1 MEISN
6 IDFESKL
13 REHSIRLLNL
23 MDKTDESRKAA
34 DRAKLDLNAADRFRL
49 SQLQVT
55 TNKSDNSKTS
65 FKKEICSHDKAGI
78 FANYANE
85 YNYYYYENQRQQGEK
100 LDVYHSKQLAP
111 TNSTMTQDP
120 NIYCSEPQHYYA
132 TTGNPTSSSRK
143 RRYDHL
149 EQPFDIHTFADV
161 PKRPRPSQRSLSKRS
176 QELPRHFPTQHSE
189 TYPTNRTRPYSN
201 SENPSH
207 SSQYSRQY
215 SRHATNPDLS
225 YRRNSMVSSSSRR
238 NSLLLSY
245 SRRNSTLSIATIDI
259 DFDEVLKDD
268 ISFDSFAFEK
278 LNESAFCR
286 RMSMNSMKNN
296 SSFQCHDL

>member
-1 MEISN
+1 MEPEMEISN
-6 IDFESKL
+6 IDYESKL
-13 REHSIRLLNL
+13 RQHSIRLLNF

-49 SQLQVT
+49 SQVT
-55 TNKSDNSKTS
+55 TNKSENSKPS

-85 YNYYYYENQRQQGEK
+85 YNYYYYEQQRQQGEK

-111 TNSTMTQDP
+111 TNSTMIQDP
-120 NIYCSEPQHYYA
+120 NIYFSDPQHYDA
-132 TTGNPTSSSRK
+132 TTGNSTPSRRK
-143 RRYDHL
+143 RRCDYL
-149 EQPFDIHTFADV
+149 EQPLDIHTYADV
-161 PKRPRPSQRSLSKRS
+161 PKRPRPSQRSSSKRS

-189 TYPTNRTRPYSN
+189 TDPTNRTRPYSN
-201 SENPSH
+201 SEYPSH
-207 SSQYSRQY
+207 SRQY
-215 SRHATNPDLS
+215 SRHGTNSDLS
-225 YRRNSMVSSSSRR
+225 YRRNSMVSSSLRR

-268 ISFDSFAFEK
+268 ISFDSFAFEN
-278 LNESAFCR
+278 LNENAFCR

-296 SSFQCHDL
+296 TSFQCYGP